1 MACFDLGRVQ
11 RARGRL
17 GAPLATC
24 QHLVENTAPPG
35 RAAMPSA
42 GIGYVGMAE
51 VAYQRG
57 ELDSAAACHQGV
69 SDWLAAT
76 VPAPG
81 ASPASRA
88 RRHVSATGA
97 DADSTGHVH
106 FRVTT
111 AAGGPH
117 TVLA

>member
-57 ELDSAAACHQGV
+57 ELDTALQHVTKGSPTG
-69 SDWLAAT
+69 WLLRSLP
-76 VPAPG
+76 PAPRQRLAHAG
-81 ASPASRA
+81 TLVPPAPTQIPP
-88 RRHVSATGA
+88 VM
-97 DADSTGHVH
+97 STFG
-106 FRVTT
+106 
-111 AAGGPH
+111 
-117 TVLA
+117 